1 MLRTWS
7 IGVLTLSGLAVA
19 AGCGVSASTTG
30 LTPAFAEA
38 AGDAHR
44 YMTEHLLAA
53 MGTSQFPRAL
63 AESRAR
69 VKTVRSKVSNDADK
83 NLWLVLAMI
92 NVKSNEARSM
102 YDLRNYM
109 DRAPQVVT
117 RVIGRATAYVATG
130 LVLGLTAAW
139 GLSQFVSAFLFQ
151 VDGRAPAI
159 YVTAAI
165 VTMLSGVAA
174 AAVPARRAA
183 RVDPLDALR
192 AG

>member
-109 DRAPQVVT
+109 DRAPQVVQAAS
-117 RVIGRATAYVATG
+117 REVIGERDACLAEAQGWLSGTASKVPALKAAPCLQG
-130 LVLGLTAAW
+130 ARQAAAILGL
-139 GLSQFVSAFLFQ
+139 
-151 VDGRAPAI
+151 
-159 YVTAAI
+159 
-165 VTMLSGVAA
+165 
-174 AAVPARRAA
+174 
-183 RVDPLDALR
+183 
-192 AG
+192 